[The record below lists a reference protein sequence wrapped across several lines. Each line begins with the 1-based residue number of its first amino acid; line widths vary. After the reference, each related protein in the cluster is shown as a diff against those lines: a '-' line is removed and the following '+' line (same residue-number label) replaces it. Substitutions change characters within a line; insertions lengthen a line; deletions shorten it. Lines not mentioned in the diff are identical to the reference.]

1 VGKRERKQIIPA
13 DYVGETVKTHA
24 SFNANFGYGYQSWW
38 TIPLD
43 GYYYAVGIRE

>member
-1 VGKRERKQIIPA
+1 VGKWERKQIIPA